1 MVVDDDKNGD
11 EYNPEVSGV
20 EHPEEFSENEY
31 APMKEE
37 ELRAAPAQQG
47 SSPAQKLFTAI
58 ILIVAVFAVATY
70 LMHKKKV
77 QLAEQS
83 QSVAVVS
90 NTDVKNPE
98 KASPPKSTES
108 VASVEN
114 PKADLAKSE
123 PMKKETVAENT
134 AQSKPEV
141 TSQPTASSVVA
152 QNQDKESA
160 VKSEKAE
167 TAAPMNDKQ
176 LEEDAAKM
184 AMTTTAPT
192 PTSAKTDSSTNETTA
207 TSAVAASETA
217 TVTTPVMSSD
227 VDKQI
232 TALKDQAKNNE
243 SKLNDLNTRVSNLD
257 GAITKLNN
265 SIMALDKKIGST
277 VVMPKAE
284 KMPVAEAQVMKGTQA
299 HYHKHRM
306 HIVAKNRMMNA
317 QVINQLNAPTAQ
329 LESNSKIAY
338 VIRAMVPGR
347 AWIESPNGYKFSVSV
362 GDRVLGYGTI
372 TQINSDD
379 GEVTFDGGDVIKYG
393 PDDH

>member
-1 MVVDDDKNGD
+1 MELKVMVVDDDKNGD

-31 APMKEE
+31 TPMKEE

-47 SSPAQKLFTAI
+47 SSPAKKLFTAI
-58 ILIVAVFAVATY
+58 ILIVAVFAVASY

-134 AQSKPEV
+134 AQNKPEV
-141 TSQPTASSVVA
+141 TPQPAASSVVA

-160 VKSEKAE
+160 VKSEKSE
-167 TAAPMNDKQ
+167 AAATMSDKQ
-176 LEEDAAKM
+176 LEENAAKM
-184 AMTTTAPT
+184 AMTATAPT
-192 PTSAKTDSSTNETTA
+192 PAPATDSSTNDTAA
-207 TSAVAASETA
+207 TSAV
-217 TVTTPVMSSD
+217 TPAMSGD

-243 SKLNDLNTRVSNLD
+243 NKLNDLNTRVTNLD
-257 GAITKLNN
+257 GAISKLNN

-277 VVMPKAE
+277 TALPKAE
-284 KMPVAEAQVMKGTQA
+284 KTSVVQA
-299 HYHKHRM
+299 HVTKEPLNQHHKPRIHL
-306 HIVAKNRMMNA
+306 IAKSRLVNTQLSSQAN
-317 QVINQLNAPTAQ
+317 VIPISQ
-329 LESNSKIAY
+329 LENNNKIAY
-338 VIRAMVPGR
+338 VVRAIVPGR

-379 GEVTFDGGDVIKYG
+379 GEVAFDGGDVIKYG

>member
-31 APMKEE
+31 TPMKEE

-47 SSPAQKLFTAI
+47 SSPAKKLFTAI
-58 ILIVAVFAVATY
+58 ILIVAVFAVASY

-141 TSQPTASSVVA
+141 TSQPAPSSDVA

-160 VKSEKAE
+160 VKSEKSEA
-167 TAAPMNDKQ
+167 AAPMTDKQ
-176 LEEDAAKM
+176 LEENAAKM
-184 AMTTTAPT
+184 AMTATAPT
-192 PTSAKTDSSTNETTA
+192 PAPATDSSTNDTA
-207 TSAVAASETA
+207 VTSAV
-217 TVTTPVMSSD
+217 TPAMSGD

-243 SKLNDLNTRVSNLD
+243 NKLNDLNTRVTNLD
-257 GAITKLNN
+257 GAISKLNN

-277 VVMPKAE
+277 TALPKAKKTSE
-284 KMPVAEAQVMKGTQA
+284 VQA
-299 HYHKHRM
+299 HVTKEQKIQHHKPRIHL
-306 HIVAKNRMMNA
+306 VAKSRLIHA
-317 QVINQLNAPTAQ
+317 QIDNHANVIPKSQ
-329 LESNSKIAY
+329 LENNNKIAY
-338 VIRAMVPGR
+338 VIRAIVPGR
-347 AWIESPNGYKFSVSV
+347 AWIESPNGYKFSVTV